1 MVSILGYTHFYKK
14 GGMKM
19 DPNRQL
25 FEILQKIK
33 SLNDNTLV
41 TGEYSDPTQ
50 AEIDRSELQD
60 QLFYLSGWIERKG
73 FVPSVRL
80 VLKGFLEKNFND

>member
-1 MVSILGYTHFYKK
+1 
-14 GGMKM
+14 M

-50 AEIDRSELQD
+50 AEIDKSELQD